1 MTTVV
6 AFMGPAGA
14 GKSTAARYMVDQYG
28 ARSYSFARPLKEMAR
43 AIWDFSDTQL
53 YGTQAEKEAVD
64 PRWNMSPRTALQKL
78 GTDAIRKTFGPGVW
92 TDLCLN
98 EIRRDS
104 PRIAVIEDCRFQN
117 ESQAVLSL
125 GRSGP
130 LSLDIHGKE
139 FVDRAIRG
147 VVIRLD
153 CPDRRSSDAGI
164 HSSEVEWRTA
174 PYTACMSVTLSEGV
188 PVLQAR
194 LAKHLESLGVY

>member
-14 GKSTAARYMVDQYG
+14 GKSTAARYMADQYG

-64 PRWNMSPRTALQKL
+64 PRWGMSPRTALQKL
-78 GTDAIRKTFGPGVW
+78 GTDAIRRFLGPQVW
-92 TDLCLN
+92 T
-98 EIRRDS
+98 EILIRQIRQDS
-104 PRIAVIEDCRFQN
+104 PRLAVIEDMRFQN
-117 ESQAVLSL
+117 EAQAVLDL
-125 GRSGP
+125 RAGP
-130 LSLDIHGKE
+130 MG
-139 FVDRAIRG
+139 VNPIRG

-153 CPDRRSSDAGI
+153 CPDRRSSDAGT
-164 HSSEVEWRTA
+164 HASEQEWRTA
-174 PYTACMSVTLSEGV
+174 PYTAAMSVTLSEGV